1 MEGKIEYVV
10 IDGQDVGLNGGGCI
24 KRIREEIQG
33 GTART
38 EG

>member
-24 KRIREEIQG
+24 K
-33 GTART
+33 
-38 EG
+38 EGKGRNIGRDG